1 MPTYYPTWQE
11 AESYRQKEEK
21 IYYEPDYGYY
31 IVRPKKRIF
40 KRNLMSNF
48 ERLHRAIAGG

>member
-11 AESYRQKEEK
+11 AESYRRKGEK
-21 IYYEPDYGYY
+21 TYYEPDYGYY

-40 KRNLMSNF
+40 YRG
-48 ERLHRAIAGG
+48 I